1 MIAAICGRHGVDCG
15 LRGRAPWRGGAD
27 SAAYRIRPDWD
38 RFRESGLTMRL
49 KRYST
54 GAALAALMVVAAVE
68 PSWAQTAPAPQAQ
81 PGAQSAAGA
90 LNPAAEEAPQR
101 ATPAPQFRMADGI
114 IATVNDRIITGFD
127 LRQRML
133 VVMAMSQLQPTE
145 ENIAAIQQQALN
157 DLIEQH
163 LQAQEIAKFD
173 QLRITDDEVDR
184 EIADMA
190 RQAGASPES
199 FLTFLQQGGIALP
212 AFREQIRTEIGWR
225 ELVGGRFRDR
235 ARVSKGQVDQA
246 LRQLTESAT
255 KPQYLVGEIYLEAAR
270 VGGMQEAMNG
280 ARQLVQQMIQGAP
293 FMAVARQFSA
303 APSAARGGDAGW
315 IVQGTTQPALESVMD
330 TLEVGQLSNPI
341 PVDGGVYILYMRD
354 KRSGVSTSMV
364 KMKQVMIELPET
376 ADEAQVAAATQR
388 LDALRGQLTCDNILT
403 RARSET
409 GLLGADLGESDV
421 ADLLPQFQQVAR
433 SAEIGSIS
441 TAVRTPLGVH
451 LLAVCDRRLGG
462 PEAPSAQQVESRLQN
477 QNYAML
483 GRRYLRDLREDA
495 LIEIKQ

>member
-1 MIAAICGRHGVDCG
+1 MG
-15 LRGRAPWRGGAD
+15 L
-27 SAAYRIRPDWD
+27 
-38 RFRESGLTMRL
+38 M
-49 KRYST
+49 RYST

-68 PSWAQTAPAPQAQ
+68 PSSAQTPASPAPAPAAPQT
-81 PGAQSAAGA
+81 PAAGA

-101 ATPAPQFRMADGI
+101 TAPAPQFRLSDGI

-133 VVMAMSQLQPTE
+133 VLMAMTQVQPTE
-145 ENIAAIQQQALN
+145 ENIGAIQQQALN
-157 DLIEQH
+157 DLIDQH
-163 LQAQEIAKFD
+163 LQAAELAKFEQLKIGDAEID
-173 QLRITDDEVDR
+173 Q

-190 RQAGASPES
+190 RQAGTTPASYIN
-199 FLTFLQQGGIALP
+199 FLEQGGISIP
-212 AFREQIRTEIGWR
+212 AFREQMRTEIGWR

-235 ARVSKGQVDQA
+235 ARVGKSQVEQTM
-246 LRQLTESAT
+246 RQMTESAT
-255 KPQYLVGEIYLEAAR
+255 KPQYLIGEIYLEAAR

-315 IVQGTTQPALESVMD
+315 VVQGTVQPALQSVMD
-330 TLEVGQLSNPI
+330 TLEPGQLSNPI

-354 KRSGVSTSMV
+354 KRSGASTSMV
-364 KMKQVMIELPET
+364 KIKQVMVELPEN

-388 LDALRGQLTCDNILT
+388 LEALRGQLTCDNILT
-403 RARSET
+403 RARSEP

-433 SAEIGSIS
+433 SAEVGSVS

-462 PEAPSAQQVESRLQN
+462 PDAPSAQQVEARLQN

-483 GRRYLRDLREDA
+483 GRRYLRDLRADA

>member
-1 MIAAICGRHGVDCG
+1 M
-15 LRGRAPWRGGAD
+15 
-27 SAAYRIRPDWD
+27 
-38 RFRESGLTMRL
+38 
-49 KRYST
+49 RYST

-68 PSWAQTAPAPQAQ
+68 PSSAQTAPAPAAQAAPQ
-81 PGAQSAAGA
+81 VPAAGA

-101 ATPAPQFRMADGI
+101 TAPAPQFRLSDGI

-133 VVMAMSQLQPTE
+133 VLMAMTQVQPTE
-145 ENIAAIQQQALN
+145 ENIGAIQQQALN
-157 DLIEQH
+157 DLIDQH
-163 LQAQEIAKFD
+163 LQAAELAKFEQLKIGDAEID
-173 QLRITDDEVDR
+173 Q

-190 RQAGASPES
+190 RQAGATPASYIN
-199 FLTFLQQGGIALP
+199 FLEQGGISIP
-212 AFREQIRTEIGWR
+212 AFREQLRTEIGWR

-235 ARVSKGQVDQA
+235 ARVGKSQVEQTM
-246 LRQLTESAT
+246 RQMTESAT
-255 KPQYLVGEIYLEAAR
+255 KPQYLIGEIYLEAAR

-315 IVQGTTQPALESVMD
+315 VVQGTVQPALQSVMD
-330 TLEVGQLSNPI
+330 TLEAGQLSNPI

-354 KRSGVSTSMV
+354 KRSGASTSMV
-364 KMKQVMIELPET
+364 KMKQVMVELPEN

-388 LDALRGQLTCDNILT
+388 LEALRGQLTCDNILT
-403 RARSET
+403 RARSEP
-409 GLLGADLGESDV
+409 GMLGADLGESDV

-433 SAEIGSIS
+433 SAEVGSIS

-462 PEAPSAQQVESRLQN
+462 PDAPSAQQVEARLQN

-483 GRRYLRDLREDA
+483 GRRYLRDLRADA

>member
-1 MIAAICGRHGVDCG
+1 MG
-15 LRGRAPWRGGAD
+15 L
-27 SAAYRIRPDWD
+27 
-38 RFRESGLTMRL
+38 M
-49 KRYST
+49 RYST
-54 GAALAALMVVAAVE
+54 GAALAALVVVAAVE
-68 PSWAQTAPAPQAQ
+68 PSSAQTPASPAPAQAAPQT
-81 PGAQSAAGA
+81 PAAGA

-101 ATPAPQFRMADGI
+101 TAPAPQFRLSDGI

-133 VVMAMSQLQPTE
+133 VLMAMTQVQPTE
-145 ENIAAIQQQALN
+145 ENIGAIQQQALN
-157 DLIEQH
+157 DLIDQH
-163 LQAQEIAKFD
+163 LQAAELAKFEQLKIGDAEID
-173 QLRITDDEVDR
+173 Q

-190 RQAGASPES
+190 RQAGTTPASYIN
-199 FLTFLQQGGIALP
+199 FLEQGGISIP
-212 AFREQIRTEIGWR
+212 AFREQMRTEIGWR

-235 ARVSKGQVDQA
+235 ARVGKSQIEQTM
-246 LRQLTESAT
+246 RQMTESAT
-255 KPQYLVGEIYLEAAR
+255 KPQYLIGEIYLEAAR

-293 FMAVARQFSA
+293 FMAVARQVSA

-315 IVQGTTQPALESVMD
+315 VVQGTVQPALQSVMD
-330 TLEVGQLSNPI
+330 TLEPGQLSNPI

-354 KRSGVSTSMV
+354 KRSGASTSMV
-364 KMKQVMIELPET
+364 KMKQVMVELPEN

-388 LDALRGQLTCDNILT
+388 LEALRGQLTCDNILT
-403 RARSET
+403 RARSEP

-433 SAEIGSIS
+433 SAEVGSVS

-462 PEAPSAQQVESRLQN
+462 PDAPSAQQVEARLQN

-483 GRRYLRDLREDA
+483 GRRYLRDLRADA

>member
-1 MIAAICGRHGVDCG
+1 
-15 LRGRAPWRGGAD
+15 
-27 SAAYRIRPDWD
+27 
-38 RFRESGLTMRL
+38 
-49 KRYST
+49 
-54 GAALAALMVVAAVE
+54 MVVAAVE
-68 PSWAQTAPAPQAQ
+68 PSSAQTTPAPAAQAAPQV
-81 PGAQSAAGA
+81 PAAGA

-101 ATPAPQFRMADGI
+101 TAPAPQFRLSDGI

-133 VVMAMSQLQPTE
+133 VLMAMTQVQPTE
-145 ENIAAIQQQALN
+145 ENIGAIQQQALN
-157 DLIEQH
+157 DLIDQH
-163 LQAQEIAKFD
+163 LQAAELTKFEQLKIGDAEID
-173 QLRITDDEVDR
+173 Q

-190 RQAGASPES
+190 RQAGATPASYIN
-199 FLTFLQQGGIALP
+199 FLEQGGISIP
-212 AFREQIRTEIGWR
+212 AFREQLRTEIGWR

-235 ARVSKGQVDQA
+235 ARVGKSQVDQTM
-246 LRQLTESAT
+246 RQMTESAT
-255 KPQYLVGEIYLEAAR
+255 KPQYLIGEIYLEAAR
-270 VGGMQEAMNG
+270 VGGMQEAVNG

-315 IVQGTTQPALESVMD
+315 VVQGTVQPALQTVMD
-330 TLEVGQLSNPI
+330 TLETGQLSNPI

-354 KRSGVSTSMV
+354 KRSGASTSMV
-364 KMKQVMIELPET
+364 KMKQVMAELPEN

-388 LDALRGQLTCDNILT
+388 LEALRGQLTCDNILT
-403 RARSET
+403 RARSEP
-409 GLLGADLGESDV
+409 GLLGADLGESDI

-433 SAEIGSIS
+433 SAEIGSVS

-462 PEAPSAQQVESRLQN
+462 PDAPSAQQVEARLQN

-483 GRRYLRDLREDA
+483 GRRYLRDLRADA

>member
-1 MIAAICGRHGVDCG
+1 MG
-15 LRGRAPWRGGAD
+15 L
-27 SAAYRIRPDWD
+27 
-38 RFRESGLTMRL
+38 M
-49 KRYST
+49 RYST

-68 PSWAQTAPAPQAQ
+68 PSSAQTAPAPAAQAAPQ
-81 PGAQSAAGA
+81 VPAAGA

-101 ATPAPQFRMADGI
+101 TAPAPQFRLSDGI

-133 VVMAMSQLQPTE
+133 VLMAMTQVQPTE
-145 ENIAAIQQQALN
+145 ENIGAIQQQALN
-157 DLIEQH
+157 DLIDQH
-163 LQAQEIAKFD
+163 LQAAELTKFEQLKIGDAEID
-173 QLRITDDEVDR
+173 Q

-190 RQAGASPES
+190 RQAGATPASYIN
-199 FLTFLQQGGIALP
+199 FLEQGGISIP
-212 AFREQIRTEIGWR
+212 AFREQLRTEIGWR

-235 ARVSKGQVDQA
+235 ARVGKSQVDQTM
-246 LRQLTESAT
+246 RQMTESAT
-255 KPQYLVGEIYLEAAR
+255 KPQYLIGEIYLEAAR
-270 VGGMQEAMNG
+270 VGGMQEAVNG

-315 IVQGTTQPALESVMD
+315 VVQGTVQPALQTVMD
-330 TLEVGQLSNPI
+330 TLETGQLSNPI

-354 KRSGVSTSMV
+354 KRSGASTSMV
-364 KMKQVMIELPET
+364 KMKQVMAELPEN

-388 LDALRGQLTCDNILT
+388 LEALRGQLTCDNILT
-403 RARSET
+403 RARSEP

-433 SAEIGSIS
+433 SAEIGSVS

-462 PEAPSAQQVESRLQN
+462 PDAPSAQQVEARLQN

-483 GRRYLRDLREDA
+483 GRRYLRDLRADA

>member
-1 MIAAICGRHGVDCG
+1 MG
-15 LRGRAPWRGGAD
+15 L
-27 SAAYRIRPDWD
+27 
-38 RFRESGLTMRL
+38 M
-49 KRYST
+49 RYST

-68 PSWAQTAPAPQAQ
+68 PSSAQTPASPALAQAAPQT
-81 PGAQSAAGA
+81 PAAGA

-101 ATPAPQFRMADGI
+101 TAPAPQFRLSDGI

-133 VVMAMSQLQPTE
+133 VLMAMTQVQPTE
-145 ENIAAIQQQALN
+145 ENIGAIQQQALN
-157 DLIEQH
+157 DLIDQH
-163 LQAQEIAKFD
+163 LQAAELAKFE
-173 QLRITDDEVDR
+173 QLKIGDDEVDQ

-190 RQAGASPES
+190 RQAGTTPANYVN
-199 FLTFLQQGGIALP
+199 FLEQGGISIP
-212 AFREQIRTEIGWR
+212 AFREQMRTEIGWR

-235 ARVSKGQVDQA
+235 ARVGKSQVDQTM
-246 LRQLTESAT
+246 RQMTESAT
-255 KPQYLVGEIYLEAAR
+255 KPQYLIGEIYLEAAR
-270 VGGMQEAMNG
+270 VGGMQEAMSG
-280 ARQLVQQMIQGAP
+280 AQQLVQQMIQGAP

-315 IVQGTTQPALESVMD
+315 VVQGTVQPALQSVME
-330 TLEVGQLSNPI
+330 TLEPGQLSNPI

-354 KRSGVSTSMV
+354 KRSGASTSMV
-364 KMKQVMIELPET
+364 KMKQVMVELPEN

-388 LDALRGQLTCDNILT
+388 LEALRGQLTCDNILT
-403 RARSET
+403 RARSEP

-433 SAEIGSIS
+433 SAEVGSIS

-462 PEAPSAQQVESRLQN
+462 PDAPSAQQVEARLQN

-483 GRRYLRDLREDA
+483 GRRYLRDLRADA